1 MAARIR
7 LILLILL
14 VFLMTTSEP
23 VQAGPFSKNPQ
34 FDQRASVSFRG
45 VDIVDVLKAFS
56 DDYGINIV
64 IEDGIEGSVT
74 ANFEGATVGD
84 ALDAILSMVGCGWEQ
99 RGNVILVFQS
109 RPIRKVFNVDFTLD
123 DAFRVE
129 IENLLSD
136 TGKLI
141 FDPAS
146 SSLMVIDRP
155 LFVETV
161 EEFLSLGDPA
171 RRQVMIEA
179 RIVEVTLDKNDEMG
193 IDWSRLDQALAGY
206 SDIAG
211 AAVQNLAPLSGGNDG
226 QSSGWE
232 GFEFAV
238 SHERATVLLQAIAR
252 NTNLNLLS
260 APKIA
265 TLNNR
270 QAVIEVVE
278 KIPYVKST
286 TDIAEAGFISTKEE
300 VEFEEVGIKLEAT
313 PQIAPDGTVFL
324 RIRPEVSEVTEW
336 YDGQPVVD
344 KRSVETSIRV
354 GDGETII
361 IGGLL
366 RDGMTQTISKVPI
379 VGDIPGL
386 RIFFRHKTE
395 VVRKTELLIFISPR
409 IVAGD
414 AARAGVEQ
422 GEQELDEMRKRI
434 KSGILR
440 W

>member
-1 MAARIR
+1 MTTRIR
-7 LILLILL
+7 FTLL
-14 VFLMTTSEP
+14 VLLVLVVATSE
-23 VQAGPFSKNPQ
+23 VVKAEPFNRNPQ
-34 FDQRASVSFRG
+34 FDRHISVSFRN

-56 DDYGINIV
+56 EDYGINIV
-64 IEDGIEGSVT
+64 IEEDIKGTVT
-74 ANFEGATVGD
+74 ANFDGAEVGD

-109 RPIRKVFNVDFTLD
+109 RPVRKVFTVDYTMD

-129 IENLLSD
+129 LENLLSD

-141 FDPAS
+141 VDPAS
-146 SSLMVIDRP
+146 SRVMVIDKP
-155 LFVETV
+155 VFVETV
-161 EEFLSLGDPA
+161 GEFLSLGDPA

-179 RIVEVTLDKNDEMG
+179 RIVEVTLDRNDELG
-193 IDWSRLDQALAGY
+193 IDWSRIDYSLAGMDGLA
-206 SDIAG
+206 ST
-211 AAVQNLAPLSGGNDG
+211 AVQNLAPQPGGEAG
-226 QSSGWE
+226 QPSDWG

-238 SHERATVLLQAIAR
+238 SHERASFLLQAIAK
-252 NTNLNLLS
+252 NTNLDLLS

-270 QAVIEVVE
+270 RAVIEVIE
-278 KIPYVKST
+278 KIPYIKTS
-286 TDIAEAGFISTKEE
+286 TDIAEAGFISTQQE

-324 RIRPEVSEVTEW
+324 KIRPEVSEVTEW

-344 KRSVETSIRV
+344 KRSVETNIRV

-366 RDGMTQTISKVPI
+366 KDGTTQTMSKVPLL
-379 VGDIPGL
+379 GDIPGL
-386 RIFFRHKTE
+386 RIFFRHKAE

-409 IVAGD
+409 ILTGTVAAAD
-414 AARAGVEQ
+414 AEE
-422 GEQELDEMRKRI
+422 GEQELEELRGSI
-434 KSGILR
+434 KTGLLR
-440 W
+440 